1 MAKKIKQ
8 FRFYGESDVARE
20 RNIPQDGTILDYQ
33 TGEIFKR
40 EKVFPITQ
48 LGIQGPPGTRF
59 YLNGSVDY
67 ITIGVSGI
75 YDLDIKNGSRVT
87 DLGFDRA
94 SLERINPN
102 QGGYLIVDM
111 LYGEED

>member
-8 FRFYGESDVARE
+8 FRFYGESDTSKNH
-20 RNIPQDGTILDYQ
+20 NIPADATILDYQ
-33 TGEIFKR
+33 TGEVFKK

-59 YLNGSVDY
+59 YLNGSVNY

-87 DLGFDRA
+87 DLGFERT
-94 SLERINPN
+94 SLERINN
-102 QGGYLIVDM
+102 LNTGYLIVDII
-111 LYGEED
+111 YGEED